1 MKIKER
7 FSSVTGIF
15 ILYILCSLAVIMG
28 FRFLFPE
35 RPSPLGIFANQWRL
49 INGILTGINLF
60 PALVFSALII
70 PFGVKDY
77 RNTQFSKFSPQ
88 FLDMFKVPI
97 ITAISAVVVYG
108 ILFLLVL
115 PVVRDY
121 EATMYFQGRMFRLSK
136 DRAAEYAAREEWF
149 EAAQFIAYCERIWP
163 ESPETAAL
171 KTEISINY
179 DEYLI
184 ITSETLAE
192 ERYHIQENPPPGPER
207 TPGDRVPVDAAEAL
221 ALAETAL
228 AEKRYYDAHWLATL
242 GGRLAR
248 TGSTEKNRAA
258 ILASSAWNQVAALM
272 PNVREAE
279 AYTLYRIKRDGYEAM
294 VSGDWIRGYYIFR
307 ELSGLTPADP
317 DVVNFLTQCEA
328 GVAGIAFFTDELKIT
343 IGEILTDAVF
353 SFPGRAGGRGVARI
367 SSLSAFPDFAYG
379 VGLELLFFDA
389 AGGFSYKVE
398 APYVKI
404 LPIQVQGKPQL
415 VFLMRALERQNKNVQ
430 WTPVWTGARPELGN
444 DEVVL
449 DIRFEDFFL
458 MTRARRGVENL
469 FLGELFNAA
478 KSLENYGYIPQVFEA
493 EILRR
498 VFEPLVLFPLTILV
512 IISGWRLRA
521 QKQPRYM
528 GFPMLCILP
537 VVFNGFVY
545 VYRYVFDTLEIG
557 MVLTLG
563 FTLTG
568 VLLIAGILIF
578 FILALI
584 LLAAQHG

>member
-7 FSSVTGIF
+7 FFSVTGIF
-15 ILYILCSLAVIMG
+15 ILYMLCSLSVIMG
-28 FRFLFPE
+28 FRFLFPQQ
-35 RPSPLGIFANQWRL
+35 PAPLGIFANQWRL
-49 INGILTGINLF
+49 INGVLTGINLF
-60 PALVFSALII
+60 PALVFSALTI
-70 PFGVKDY
+70 PFGIKDY
-77 RNTQFSKFSPQ
+77 QNIQFSKFSPQ
-88 FLDMFKVPI
+88 FLNMFKVPI

-108 ILFLLVL
+108 ILFFLVL

-121 EATMYFQGRMFRLSK
+121 EATMYFQGRMFRISK
-136 DRAAEYAAREEWF
+136 ARAAEYAAREEWP
-149 EAAQFIAYCERIWP
+149 EAAQFIALCERIWP

-184 ITSETLAE
+184 ITSEALAE
-192 ERYHIQENPPPGPER
+192 ERYHIQEEPPPSLDR
-207 TPGDRVPVDAAEAL
+207 TPGDRTPVDAAEAL

-242 GGRLAR
+242 GGRLAK

-258 ILASSAWNQVAALM
+258 ILASSAWNQVAALT
-272 PNVREAE
+272 PNVRETA
-279 AYTLYRIKRDGYEAM
+279 AYALYHIKRDGYEAM

-328 GVAGIAFFTDELKIT
+328 GIAGIAFFTDELKIT
-343 IGEILTDAVF
+343 IGEILTDAIF

-389 AGGFSYKVE
+389 AGGFSHKVE

-449 DIRFEDFFL
+449 DIGFEDFFL

-478 KSLENYGYIPQVFEA
+478 KGLENYGYIPQVFEV
-493 EILRR
+493 EILHRA
-498 VFEPLVLFPLTILV
+498 FEPLALFPLTILV
-512 IISGWRLRA
+512 IIIGWRFRA
-521 QKQPRYM
+521 KKQPRYM

-568 VLLIAGILIF
+568 ILLVAGILIF
-578 FILALI
+578 FMLALI